1 MHRDRLFS
9 HHPYVGA
16 LYFLGVLGFGMFY
29 TKPEF
34 LLLSAGLSTHYYRSL
49 KGDQA
54 LKRIAGLLLAA
65 LGIALLNPFFSA
77 FGERVLF
84 TYLGGRTYTAEA
96 LIYGFTTG
104 GLFYNMMMWFG
115 SYHLFMTSERYAY
128 LLRNMA
134 PSISLLLVMIQ
145 RLLPFLHHKYK
156 AMEDARRVMGREN
169 QEETLLERIREGAVL
184 FSALLGWTLEGSIST
199 ADSMIS
205 RGYGLP
211 GRSSF
216 SLYTLKKED
225 RLLLIY
231 MASLFLMLLLS
242 LFIGDPGGVRAS
254 SIEGMRPLFLS
265 LGTPGVYGLFLATP
279 LILNLLEDIKWF
291 ILKSEI

>member
-9 HHPYVGA
+9 HHPYVGG

-29 TKPEF
+29 TKPMF
-34 LLLSAGLSTHYYRSL
+34 LLLSGGLSTLYYRSL

-54 LKRIAGLLLAA
+54 WKRISGLLLAA
-65 LGIALLNPFFSA
+65 LVISLVNPFFSE

-84 TYLGGRTYTAEA
+84 TYLGGRKYTAEA
-96 LIYGFTTG
+96 LVYGLFTG
-104 GLFYNMMMWFG
+104 GLFYTMMMWFG
-115 SYHLFMTSERYAY
+115 SYHLFMTSDRYAY
-128 LLRNMA
+128 LFRNMA
-134 PSISLLLVMIQ
+134 PSMSLLLVMIE
-145 RLLPFLHHKYK
+145 RLLPLLHKKYK
-156 AMEDARRVMGREN
+156 AMETARSVMGREKK
-169 QEETLLERIREGAVL
+169 EETLLEKIRERAVL

-211 GRSSF
+211 GRRSF

-225 RLLLIY
+225 WILLIY
-231 MASLFLMLLLS
+231 MAFLILMLMLALFLGDQGGGRTAFIEDMGPFFRSML
-242 LFIGDPGGVRAS
+242 
-254 SIEGMRPLFLS
+254 
-265 LGTPGVYGLFLATP
+265 TPGVYGLFLATP
-279 LILNLLEDIKWF
+279 LILNLLEEIKWF

>member
-1 MHRDRLFS
+1 MHRDRLFA

-16 LYFLGVLGFGMFY
+16 LYFLGALGFGMFY

-34 LLLSAGLSTHYYRSL
+34 LLLSAGLSTLYYRSL

-65 LGIALLNPFFSA
+65 LGIALVNPFFSA
-77 FGERVLF
+77 FGEKVLF
-84 TYLGGRTYTAEA
+84 TYFGGRTYTEEA
-96 LIYGFTTG
+96 LIYGFATG
-104 GLFYNMMMWFG
+104 GLFYTMMMWFG

-128 LLRNMA
+128 LFRNMA
-134 PSISLLLVMIQ
+134 PSISLLLVMIE
-145 RLLPFLHHKYK
+145 RLLPHLHKKYK
-156 AMEDARRVMGREN
+156 TMEEARTVMGREPK
-169 QEETLLERIREGAVL
+169 EEPLLERIQEKAVL

-242 LFIGDPGGVRAS
+242 LFIGDQGGVRAS

-265 LGTPGVYGLFLATP
+265 LRTPGVYGLFLATP

>member
-16 LYFLGVLGFGMFY
+16 LYFLGALGFGMFY
-29 TKPEF
+29 TKLEF
-34 LLLSAGLSTHYYRSL
+34 LLLSAGLSTLYYRSL

-65 LGIALLNPFFSA
+65 LGIALVNPFFSA

-84 TYLGGRTYTAEA
+84 TYFGGRTYTAEA

-104 GLFYNMMMWFG
+104 GIFYTMMMWFG
-115 SYHLFMTSERYAY
+115 SYHYFMTSDRYAY

-145 RLLPFLHHKYK
+145 RLLPYLHHKYK
-156 AMEDARRVMGREN
+156 AMEEARRVMGREN
-169 QEETLLERIREGAVL
+169 QEETLLDRIREGAVL

-199 ADSMIS
+199 ADSMVS

-231 MASLFLMLLLS
+231 MASLFLMLLLF
-242 LFIGDPGGVRAS
+242 LFLGDQGGVRAS
-254 SIEGMRPLFLS
+254 SIEGMRPFFLS